1 MRVIFDA
8 RHLQTV
14 SRTRGIG
21 RYSRNLLA
29 GFARQAPADIEW
41 TLLTLRSFAPADPA
55 PLPPHRVR
63 ATWRLR
69 RPELSMLAL
78 DPLLLSV
85 ELAGQGDLYHSVQ
98 LGLPA
103 VRRIPVVLTI
113 HDLAPLH
120 WPEHYLRL
128 PHSRLGHTWQYALA
142 RRADAIIAVSES
154 TRRDVIERLGIPSER
169 VHVVS
174 EAVDP
179 AFGGDARAAEGDGP
193 AAPPGAS
200 GAADARDE
208 RGAPDAPDG
217 LRRGGARDASGD
229 RGLVEPPDV
238 PGHGQVGSP
247 GASGGF
253 GLGGG
258 RGIPGRYVLYV
269 GQFDPRKNMDALFA
283 AFARASARDAGLR
296 LVIVGT
302 LGRLSSYLRAAL
314 ERSRLDPARVVI
326 TGAVDDRALASL
338 YAGAQCLLHP
348 AHFEGFGLTALEA
361 LACGT
366 PVVAY
371 RAGAV
376 AEVVGD
382 AGLLV
387 EPGPDTLG
395 DALVRF
401 LDDPALAAELRAKTG
416 PRAAAFSWD
425 RAAAET
431 LAVYRALA

>member
-21 RYSRNLLA
+21 RYSRSLLA
-29 GFARQAPADIEW
+29 GFARQATADIEW
-41 TLLTLRSFAPADPA
+41 TLLTLRSFAPADPS

-63 ATWRLR
+63 ATVRLR
-69 RPELSMLAL
+69 RPELSMLAF
-78 DPLLLSV
+78 DPLLLPF

-103 VRRIPVVLTI
+103 VRRMPVVLTI

-128 PHSRLGHTWQYALA
+128 PYSRIGHAWQYALA
-142 RRADAIIAVSES
+142 RRADAIIAVSEA
-154 TRRDVIERLGIPSER
+154 TRRDVIERLRIPAER
-169 VHVVS
+169 VRVVA

-179 AFGGDARAAEGDGP
+179 AFATGVTAAERDAARARIGVSAQGE
-193 AAPPGAS
+193 
-200 GAADARDE
+200 
-208 RGAPDAPDG
+208 
-217 LRRGGARDASGD
+217 
-229 RGLVEPPDV
+229 
-238 PGHGQVGSP
+238 
-247 GASGGF
+247 
-253 GLGGG
+253 
-258 RGIPGRYVLYV
+258 RYVIYV

-283 AFARASARDAGLR
+283 AFARAASLDSGLR
-296 LVIVGT
+296 LVVVGT
-302 LGRLSSYLRAAL
+302 LGKLASFLRVAL
-314 ERSRLDPARVVI
+314 ERSGLDPAKVVV
-326 TGAVDDRALASL
+326 TGNVDDRMLAAL
-338 YAGAQCLLHP
+338 YAGAECLLHP
-348 AHFEGFGLTALEA
+348 AHFEGFGLTALES

-376 AEVVGD
+376 AEVVGE

-387 EPGPDTLG
+387 EPGPDSLG

-401 LDDPALAAELRAKTG
+401 LDDPSLAAALRAKAG

-431 LAVYRALA
+431 LAIYRTLR

>member
-1 MRVIFDA
+1 MRVVFDA

-29 GFARQAPADIEW
+29 AFARQAPADISW
-41 TLLTLRSFAPADPA
+41 TLLTLRSFAPADRS

-63 ATWRLR
+63 ATVRLR

-78 DPLLLSV
+78 DPILLPF

-103 VRRIPVVLTI
+103 LVRMPVVLTI

-120 WPEHYLRL
+120 WPEHYLRS
-128 PHSRLGHTWQYALA
+128 PHSRVGHAWQYALA
-142 RRADAIIAVSES
+142 RGADAIIAVSEA
-154 TRRDVIERLGIPSER
+154 TRRDVIDRLRIPAERI
-169 VHVVS
+169 HVVS

-179 AFGGDARAAEGDGP
+179 AFAAGADP
-193 AAPPGAS
+193 ADR
-200 GAADARDE
+200 GAARTRIA
-208 RGAPDAPDG
+208 
-217 LRRGGARDASGD
+217 
-229 RGLVEPPDV
+229 V
-238 PGHGQVGSP
+238 
-247 GASGGF
+247 
-253 GLGGG
+253 
-258 RGIPGRYVLYV
+258 PGRYVLYV
-269 GQFDPRKNMDALFA
+269 GQFDPRKNMDALFG
-283 AFARASARDAGLR
+283 AFARAAARDDALR

-302 LGRLSSYLRAAL
+302 LGKLASFLRAAL
-314 ERSRLDPARVVI
+314 ERSALDPARVVI
-326 TGAVDDRALASL
+326 TGNVDDRTLAAL
-338 YAGAQCLLHP
+338 YAGAECLLHP

-401 LDDPALAAELRAKTG
+401 LDDPALAAALRARTRS
-416 PRAAAFSWD
+416 RAAAFSWD
-425 RAAAET
+425 RTAAET
-431 LAVYRALA
+431 IAVYRALA

>member
-1 MRVIFDA
+1 MRVVFDA

-29 GFARQAPADIEW
+29 GLARQAPADIEW
-41 TLLTLRSFAPADPA
+41 TLLTLRSFAPADRS

-78 DPLLLSV
+78 DPLLLPF

-103 VRRIPVVLTI
+103 VRRMPVVLTI

-128 PHSRLGHTWQYALA
+128 PHSRVGHAWQYALA
-142 RRADAIIAVSES
+142 QRADAIIAVSEA
-154 TRRDVIERLGIPSER
+154 TRRDVIERLRIPAER
-169 VHVVS
+169 VRVVS

-179 AFGGDARAAEGDGP
+179 AFASVDAADRDAARARIGV
-193 AAPPGAS
+193 S
-200 GAADARDE
+200 
-208 RGAPDAPDG
+208 
-217 LRRGGARDASGD
+217 
-229 RGLVEPPDV
+229 
-238 PGHGQVGSP
+238 
-247 GASGGF
+247 
-253 GLGGG
+253 
-258 RGIPGRYVLYV
+258 GRYVIYV
-269 GQFDPRKNMDALFA
+269 GQFDPRKNMDALFG
-283 AFARASARDAGLR
+283 AFARAAARDSTLR
-296 LVIVGT
+296 LVVVGT
-302 LGRLSSYLRAAL
+302 LGKLASFLRAAL
-314 ERSRLDPARVVI
+314 ERSHLDPAKVVI
-326 TGAVDDRALASL
+326 TGNVDDRALAAL
-338 YAGAQCLLHP
+338 YAGAECLLHP
-348 AHFEGFGLTALEA
+348 AHFEGFGLTALES

-395 DALVRF
+395 EALVRF
-401 LDDPALAAELRAKTG
+401 LEDPALAAALRAKAG

-431 LAVYRALA
+431 LAVYRALG

>member
-29 GFARQAPADIEW
+29 AIARAAPADIAW
-41 TLLTLRSFAPADPA
+41 TLLTLRSFAPADPS

-63 ATWRLR
+63 ATIRIR

-78 DPLLLSV
+78 DPLLLPF

-103 VRRIPVVLTI
+103 IGRMPVVLTI

-128 PHSRLGHTWQYALA
+128 PYSRVGHAWQYALA
-142 RRADAIIAVSES
+142 QRADAIIAVSEA
-154 TRRDVIERLGIPSER
+154 TRRDVIERLRIPDAR
-169 VHVVS
+169 VHVVA
-174 EAVDP
+174 EAADP
-179 AFGGDARAAEGDGP
+179 AFGAEITAADRAAARA
-193 AAPPGAS
+193 
-200 GAADARDE
+200 R
-208 RGAPDAPDG
+208 
-217 LRRGGARDASGD
+217 
-229 RGLVEPPDV
+229 
-238 PGHGQVGSP
+238 
-247 GASGGF
+247 
-253 GLGGG
+253 LGV
-258 RGIPGRYVLYV
+258 PGRYVIYV

-283 AFARASARDAGLR
+283 AFARAAARDDALR

-302 LGRLSSYLRAAL
+302 LGKLAPLMRAAL
-314 ERSRLDPARVVI
+314 ERSRLDPAKVVI
-326 TGAVDDRALASL
+326 TGSVDDRMLAAL
-338 YAGAQCLLHP
+338 YAGAECLLHP
-348 AHFEGFGLTALEA
+348 AYFEGFGLTALEA

-376 AEVVGD
+376 AEVVAD

-401 LDDPALAAELRAKTG
+401 LEDPALAVSLRARA
-416 PRAAAFSWD
+416 PDRAAAFSWD

-431 LAVYRALA
+431 IAVYRTLA

>member
-1 MRVIFDA
+1 MRVVFDA

-29 GFARQAPADIEW
+29 GFARQAAPDIDW
-41 TLLTLRSFAPADPA
+41 TLLTLRTFAPADPS

-63 ATWRLR
+63 ATVRLR

-78 DPLLLSV
+78 DPLLLPG

-103 VRRIPVVLTI
+103 VGRMPVVLTI

-128 PHSRLGHTWQYALA
+128 PYSRIGHAWQYALA
-142 RRADAIIAVSES
+142 RRAEAIIAVSDA
-154 TRRDVIERLGIPSER
+154 TRRDVIERLRIPAER
-169 VHVVS
+169 IHVVA

-179 AFGGDARAAEGDGP
+179 AFAAGASASDQDAARARIA
-193 AAPPGAS
+193 
-200 GAADARDE
+200 
-208 RGAPDAPDG
+208 
-217 LRRGGARDASGD
+217 
-229 RGLVEPPDV
+229 V
-238 PGHGQVGSP
+238 
-247 GASGGF
+247 
-253 GLGGG
+253 
-258 RGIPGRYVLYV
+258 PGRYVIYV

-283 AFARASARDAGLR
+283 AFARAAAGDDALR

-302 LGRLSSYLRAAL
+302 LGKLASFLRVAL
-314 ERSRLDPARVVI
+314 ERSRLDPAKVVV
-326 TGAVDDRALASL
+326 TGNVDDRTLAGL
-338 YAGAQCLLHP
+338 YAGAECLLHP

-401 LDDPALAAELRAKTG
+401 LDDPALAASLRVLAR
-416 PRAAAFSWD
+416 PRAAAFSWE
-425 RAAAET
+425 RAAVET